1 MTTGETAPVGAAP
14 TLLPLPPL
22 PLSVIGGFLGAGK
35 TTLVNRWLRD
45 AGASR
50 LAVLVNDFGAVNI
63 DAELIAS
70 VAGDVIALTNGCVCC
85 QIGDDFA
92 AALMRV
98 LEMRERFDAV
108 VVEASGVSDPARIA
122 GYGRAVPELALDGV
136 IVLVDASAFDA
147 QATDPLLADTL
158 QRQVASADLIVL
170 NKADIATPPQ
180 LAAAHERLARWAA
193 QTACIETAQAALPLA
208 LLSDSAL
215 QVPPRP
221 AQERAHDA
229 CEAGLHD
236 DHPAGGHDPA
246 TLFES
251 WHCHPGHGFDA
262 AALRA
267 WLRAVPDG
275 VLRLKGIVQTDAHGW
290 SELQFAGRRG
300 SLRKAAAAP
309 AGGAALVAIGL
320 RGRLPLAALDAAFG
334 TPQPE
339 PARPG

>member
-1 MTTGETAPVGAAP
+1 VTTRETAAAAP
-14 TLLPLPPL
+14 SLPPL

-35 TTLVNRWLRD
+35 TTLVNRWLHE
-45 AGASR
+45 AGGSR
-50 LAVLVNDFGAVNI
+50 LAVLVNDFGAVNV

-70 VAGDVIALTNGCVCC
+70 VAGDMIALTNGCVCC

-108 VVEASGVSDPARIA
+108 VVEASGVSDPTRIA

-147 QATDPLLADTL
+147 QAADPLLADTL

-193 QTACIETAQAALPLA
+193 GTACIETAHAVLPLA
-208 LLSDSAL
+208 LMSGPALPSAPLSGSTLQTFDSG
-215 QVPPRP
+215 PNEHGP
-221 AQERAHDA
+221 ATA
-229 CEAGLHD
+229 
-236 DHPAGGHDPA
+236 HDPA
-246 TLFES
+246 ALFES
-251 WHCHPGHGFDA
+251 WHCHPGHRFDA

-267 WLRAVPDG
+267 WLRAVPDS

-300 SLRKAAAAP
+300 SLRKAADAP
-309 AGGAALVAIGL
+309 ADGAALVAIGL
-320 RGRLPLAALDAAFG
+320 RGKLPHAALDAAFG
-334 TPQPE
+334 TPQSGL
-339 PARPG
+339 ARPD